1 MSKSHKNMVNNSG
14 PKIETC
20 GAPKIVSEEGFSN
33 NLEICDKTLTGLF
46 FLKIVFTSA
55 LLRQDRKY
63 HFKGKM

>member
-1 MSKSHKNMVNNSG
+1 MVNNSG

-20 GAPKIVSEEGFSN
+20 AAPKIVSEEGFSN

-55 LLRQDRKY
+55 LLRQDRKIS
-63 HFKGKM
+63 F